1 MEEKMSCEY
10 FIDEVSSSVGVGHV
24 PLTVRLGSPEL
35 ETKVQN
41 LLSRK
46 REGARVFV
54 LSWEGNLIPRGAVV
68 MDREIVWIQH
78 GVVMAAPLDP
88 GASDDEQIGSY
99 SRLVEWG
106 GESGKEQKVLL
117 FIDRAK
123 LESRAMV

>member
-1 MEEKMSCEY
+1 MSCEY
-10 FIDEVSSSVGVGHV
+10 FVDEVSSSVEVGHV
-24 PLTVRLGSPEL
+24 SPTVRLGNPEL
-35 ETKVQN
+35 EAKVQD

-68 MDREIVWIQH
+68 LGREIVWIQH
-78 GVVMAAPLDP
+78 GIVTATPLHP
-88 GASDDEQIGSY
+88 SAVEDEQIGSY